1 MYVIIQHRLDAPQML
16 CRLKDKKDKKEKKGK
31 YTAWRKGCE
40 IKSYFQI
47 ILYLR
52 RMRMKGVIKNE

>member
-16 CRLKDKKDKKEKKGK
+16 CRLKEKKGKKGK
-31 YTAWRKGCE
+31 YTVWRKGCE